1 MRRGLRNLTAAS
13 LAASLIVAGAVLVWW
28 QWPDP
33 ARAPEQA
40 DAAPLEIGWADLIP
54 EALGDQPVVIGQ
66 VSHMQAMQR
75 FGRSAPAPSLLVDS
89 LVRDYDQQVVR
100 MPGYVVPLAFQDANV
115 TEFLLV
121 PYVGACIH
129 VPPPP
134 PNQLVFV
141 KLDTPVHIRQLF
153 EPVWV
158 TGILNSTP
166 HRTELAEAGYEI
178 AAIEVE
184 RYVFKD

>member
-1 MRRGLRNLTAAS
+1 MQRRTRNGIAVGLVLVLVA
-13 LAASLIVAGAVLVWW
+13 AGALLAWRFL
-28 QWPDP
+28 WPP
-33 ARAPEQA
+33 APDQQA
-40 DAAPLEIGWADLIP
+40 AQAAPTQISWADLIP
-54 EALGDQPVVIGQ
+54 EALGEQPVVIGQ

-75 FGRSAPAPSLLVDS
+75 FGQAAPQPSLLVDS
-89 LVRDYDQQVVR
+89 LVRDYDRQVVR
-100 MPGYVVPLAFQDANV
+100 MPGYVVPLAFQEAKV

-141 KLDTPVHIRQLF
+141 KLDTPIHIRQLF

-158 TGILNSTP
+158 TGIMNSTP
-166 HRTELAEAGYEI
+166 HQTELAEAGYEI

-184 RYVFKD
+184 PYIFAD